1 MNHTL
6 PFFVQRM
13 VSHRAFLFLG
23 VVVVASGLVACGDRA
38 GAFQSDEEAAVRDSV
53 LTVLSDADRSFFMT
67 AFDRLSDYEY
77 IRYMR
82 TEQYDEDDYLLAF
95 DEVQIRV
102 EGADAQRVTRIER
115 TDSAGSF
122 DFGLFNR
129 FVSENVESVDPV
141 DLVPYVL
148 PDDIGY
154 KSPRNAKK
162 YSYRILP
169 DTLLWD
175 RQAMVVE
182 INAKPESGD
191 GLNIRIVRQY
201 IDRETNVLVAVY
213 LERVDLA
220 LLFREE
226 SAFYV
231 DLRPA
236 PDGVFLPN
244 NTRFQTR
251 IRMPFRGTYTIRT
264 VSTYSDFRNL
274 AAQ

>member
-1 MNHTL
+1 
-6 PFFVQRM
+6 M
-13 VSHRAFLFLG
+13 VSRRAFLFLP
-23 VVVVASGLVACGDRA
+23 VVVIASGLTACGDRA
-38 GAFQSDEEAAVRDSV
+38 GVIQSDGEAAMRDSV
-53 LTVLSDADRSFFMT
+53 LTVLADADRSFFMT
-67 AFDRLSDYEY
+67 AFRRLSDYEY
-77 IRYMR
+77 TRYMR
-82 TEQYDEDDYLLAF
+82 TEQYDADDFLLAF
-95 DEVQIRV
+95 DEVSVRV
-102 EGADAQRVTRIER
+102 EGADAQRVSRMER
-115 TDSAGSF
+115 ADSAGTF

-129 FVSENVESVDPV
+129 FVSQNVENVDPV

-154 KSPRNAKK
+154 RSPRNAEKFT
-162 YSYRILP
+162 YRILP

-182 INAKPESGD
+182 IKVRPEVGD
-191 GLNIRIVRQY
+191 GLNIRVVRQY
-201 IDRETNVLVAVY
+201 IDRETNALVAVY
-213 LERVDLA
+213 LERIDLA

-251 IRMPFRGTYTIRT
+251 IRMPFRGTYKIRT
-264 VSTYSDFRNL
+264 VSTFSDFRSL
-274 AAQ
+274 SVP